1 MDIVCWVWGRH
12 STKRKQSHSLNVC
25 AELHTSFRTHR
36 SKWQLEDSPL
46 LELQDE
52 RTFIH
57 LDWVELAS
65 RETNWTPLS
74 AHENTWQRKDLLFA
88 WFFAY
93 TNKNNSSTSCQD
105 CILGG
110 PAPDACVSSIT
121 VAAPRAV
128 LMQPWSEIGWK
139 PGTEP
144 FCFNVSTPGEEW
156 TALQG
161 SVALP
166 YFRHLVTDRIQ
177 TIPKPQSLL
186 STVLLPKAAIYQG
199 PSVPLCPPLSPF
211 VPLYLH
217 HMLYLDP
224 K

>member
-1 MDIVCWVWGRH
+1 MSV
-12 STKRKQSHSLNVC
+12 LNYTP
-25 AELHTSFRTHR
+25 A
-36 SKWQLEDSPL
+36 LEPTEANGSWKISPL

-74 AHENTWQRKDLLFA
+74 AHENTWQQKNLHFT

-110 PAPDACVSSIT
+110 PAPDAYISSIT

-156 TALQG
+156 RALQG
-161 SVALP
+161 SIALP
-166 YFRHLVTDRIQ
+166 YIRNLMSDRIQ
-177 TIPKPQSLL
+177 TIPKPQPFP
-186 STVLLPKAAIYQG
+186 STVLLPKATIYQG
-199 PSVPLCPPLSPF
+199 PSVPLCPPLSSSCAVF
-211 VPLYLH
+211 R
-217 HMLYLDP
+217 P
-224 K
+224 KVIQSLFIWNCKNGHELGLERWL

>member
-1 MDIVCWVWGRH
+1 MSV
-12 STKRKQSHSLNVC
+12 LNYTP
-25 AELHTSFRTHR
+25 A
-36 SKWQLEDSPL
+36 LEPTEAKGSWKISPL

-74 AHENTWQRKDLLFA
+74 AHENTWQQKDLHFA

-93 TNKNNSSTSCQD
+93 TNKNNSSPSCQD

-110 PAPDACVSSIT
+110 PAPDAYISSIT

-139 PGTEP
+139 PGTEH

-156 TALQG
+156 RALQG
-161 SVALP
+161 SIALP
-166 YFRHLVTDRIQ
+166 YIRNLMSDRIHTQ
-177 TIPKPQSLL
+177 APAISFNSAASQSCHL
-186 STVLLPKAAIYQG
+186 SRA
-199 PSVPLCPPLSPF
+199 LCPPLSPS
-211 VPLYLH
+211 VPFCPPLSPSIFIMCCIQTQSDPISSYLE
-217 HMLYLDP
+217 LQEWT
-224 K
+224 